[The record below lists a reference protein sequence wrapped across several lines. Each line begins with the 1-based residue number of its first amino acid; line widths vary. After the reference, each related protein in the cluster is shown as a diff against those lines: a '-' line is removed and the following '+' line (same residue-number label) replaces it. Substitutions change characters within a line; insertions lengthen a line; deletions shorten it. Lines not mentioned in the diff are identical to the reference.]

1 MPWQPLKRCSYPGCN
16 KRVKSGRC
24 DEHKREARRQQ
35 DSRRGTRT
43 ERGYSNR
50 WGRYRLMYLK
60 ANPLC
65 KHCFESGIY
74 IPARIVDHIIPIDGE
89 QDVLFWPEWNH
100 QPLCHTCHN
109 RKTQQQ
115 DPAIKQK
122 RKNGAYRE
130 QEEKAAH
137 HNDWIHEYNRN
148 A

>member
-1 MPWQPLKRCSYPGCN
+1 MAWQPLKRCSYQGCN

-35 DSRRGTRT
+35 DSQRGTRT

-50 WGRYRLMYLK
+50 WGRYRLQYLK

-65 KHCFESGIY
+65 VHCLEQGTY
-74 IPARIVDHIIPIDGE
+74 TPAVIVDHIIPIEGDS
-89 QDVLFWPEWNH
+89 DVLFWPEYNH
-100 QPLCHTCHN
+100 QPLCQSCHN

-115 DPAIKQK
+115 DPITKQK
-122 RKNGAYRE
+122 RKNGVYRE
-130 QEEKAAH
+130 LEAKAAQH
-137 HNDWIHEYNRN
+137 HDWRHEYNQN